1 MCIIFICCDT
11 LLQDLE
17 VCRTSVEHYD
27 GVEYDD
33 VVEHD
38 DGGEHVDD
46 GPATQAESR
55 GATSPVSSIH
65 PASQLVGRP
74 RVLLLAVLFL
84 FPALKFCLL
93 KISSR
98 IT

>member
-27 GVEYDD
+27 GVE
-33 VVEHD
+33 HD
-38 DGGEHVDD
+38 DGGEHVDV

>member
-27 GVEYDD
+27 G
-33 VVEHD
+33 VEHD

>member
-27 GVEYDD
+27 G
-33 VVEHD
+33 VEHD

-74 RVLLLAVLFL
+74 PILLLAVLFL